1 MNLKEAF
8 RYQNYLHGLIRQ
20 TLAYLGDTRV
30 TMKTTQEHL
39 RKKANPNAENEKID
53 MSAERPIEYDANTL
67 IDFLEY
73 LLDTKESLTNAIAK
87 AKVSSPYDIDGS
99 VANNKMRQQA
109 AAVLSR
115 MCGIRPTDRVRYGT
129 DYTFNAEGNQ
139 TQYNYEIKEVSVID
153 FDRAKVK
160 AIAKRLVTES
170 DVVSTLL
177 DRMLVETEVEYDP
190 RFSVN
195 DTYEDALETFAPKT

>member
-8 RYQNYLHGLIRQ
+8 RYQNYLQGLIRQ
-20 TLAYLGDTRV
+20 TLSYLGDTRI

-39 RKKANPNAENEKID
+39 RKKANPNAENETVD
-53 MSAERPIEYDANTL
+53 MSTERPIEYDANTL
-67 IDFLEY
+67 VDFLEY

-87 AKVSSPYDIDGS
+87 AKTSSPYDIDGS

-115 MCGIRPTDRVRYGT
+115 MCGIRPVDRIKYGT

-153 FDRAKVK
+153 FNRTKVK
-160 AIAKRLVTES
+160 AISKRLVAES

-195 DTYEDALETFAPKT
+195 DTYEDALEVFAPKT